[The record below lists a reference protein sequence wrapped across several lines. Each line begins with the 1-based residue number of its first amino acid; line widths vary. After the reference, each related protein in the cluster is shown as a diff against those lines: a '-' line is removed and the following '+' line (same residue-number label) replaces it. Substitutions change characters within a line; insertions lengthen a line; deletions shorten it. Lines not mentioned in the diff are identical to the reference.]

1 MREPSARRSPGWRA
15 SLRAVVAVLAAMVA
29 LSAPMARAA
38 AQAQGVQV
46 IPPSAGGDSLQT
58 VTPTFLLQAVATGPG
73 PLRYRFEIDTTPRFT
88 RPVLD
93 TSFTT
98 SDSNVAVRPA
108 RALESG
114 VRIYWRA
121 TVINPAGLA
130 TSSPIGGPR
139 RVPRWVTPREPSGF
153 SGTIVYT
160 RRPTFVWSSPQ
171 VGEPPGPWEYQVD
184 VSNFGVGVVSRT
196 TRDTVFQIPPGAEL
210 ETNAGYTWT
219 ITARLPGTGQSFS
232 VTPGTFTV
240 LDSLIVP
247 TATLVYQNFPNPF
260 PNLLRRATCIWVD
273 IAQPTRATLDIW
285 TLRGV
290 RVRRLLPNASLG
302 DLLAPRRYGR
312 EIPGSGRGCDPDFEW
327 DGRDDRGDLVPAGVY
342 LMRFRAEGVE
352 TVKKIVFRG
361 G

>member
-1 MREPSARRSPGWRA
+1 VARPILGVLLALVAPAMRA
-15 SLRAVVAVLAAMVA
+15 S
-29 LSAPMARAA
+29 
-38 AQAQGVQV
+38 AQTQGVQV
-46 IPPSAGGDSLQT
+46 IPPATRGDSLVT
-58 VTPTFLLQAVATGPG
+58 VTPTFLLQAVTTGPG
-73 PLRYRFEIDTTPRFT
+73 PLRFRFEIDTTPRFT

-93 TSFTT
+93 TLITT
-98 SDSNVAVRPA
+98 SESDLAVRPT
-108 RALESG
+108 RALDG
-114 VRIYWRA
+114 DLRIYWRA

-130 TSSPIGGPR
+130 SVSPIGGPL
-139 RVPRWVTPREPSGF
+139 RVPRWITPRAPSGF
-153 SGTIVYT
+153 AGTIVYD

-171 VGEPPGPWEYQVD
+171 VGEPPGPWEFQVD

-219 ITARLPGTGQSFS
+219 VTARLPRSGQSFS
-232 VTPGTFTV
+232 ITPGTFTV
-240 LDSLIVP
+240 LDSLVVP

-260 PNLLRRATCIWVD
+260 PNAVRQATCIWVD
-273 IAQPTRATLDIW
+273 IATPTRASLDIW

-302 DLLAPRRYGR
+302 ELLAPRRYGR

-327 DGRDDRGDLVPAGVY
+327 DGRDDRGDLVPPGVY

>member
-1 MREPSARRSPGWRA
+1 VLA
-15 SLRAVVAVLAAMVA
+15 AVLALVA
-29 LSAPMARAA
+29 ALATPFARAS
-38 AQAQGVQV
+38 AQPQGVQV
-46 IPPSAGGDSLQT
+46 VPPAAGGDSLLS

-73 PLRYRFEIDTTPRFT
+73 PLRFRFEIDTTPRFAQ
-88 RPVLD
+88 PVLD

-98 SDSNVAVRPA
+98 SDSNVAVRPT
-108 RALESG
+108 RALDPG

-121 TVINPAGLA
+121 TVINPAGLS
-130 TSSPIGGPR
+130 TTSPIGGPR
-139 RVPRWVTPREPSGF
+139 RVPSWVTPRSPSGF
-153 SGTIVYT
+153 AGTIVYT

-171 VGEPPGPWEYQVD
+171 VAEPPGPWEYQID

-196 TRDTVFQIPPGAEL
+196 TTDTVFQIPPGAEL

-219 ITARLPGTGQSFS
+219 ITARLPRTARSFS

-240 LDSLIVP
+240 LDSLVVP

-260 PNLLRRATCIWVD
+260 PNASRQATCIWVD
-273 IAQPTRATLDIW
+273 IAAPTRASLDIW

-302 DLLAPRRYGR
+302 EFLAPRRYGR

-327 DGRDDRGDLVPAGVY
+327 DGRDDSGDLVPAGVY

-361 G
+361 R